1 MVGKILLVDD
11 AAFMRMML
19 KKIISLTGNELIE
32 AVDGSDGVAKYK
44 EHKPD
49 LVFLDIVMPNVDGI
63 ECLKQ
68 IMAHDMG
75 AKVIMCSSI
84 GQQSVVNDAIKIG
97 ARDYI
102 IKPFDAVKV
111 LESVSKNVPG
121 SIMVQKKEIIKLNS
135 LLRDLGN
142 K

>member
-1 MVGKILLVDD
+1 MAGKILLVDD

-19 KKIISLTGNELIE
+19 KKIIAPTGNEILE

-44 EHKPD
+44 EHKPN

-68 IMAHDMG
+68 IIAYDSK

-84 GQQSVVNDAIKIG
+84 GQQTVVNDAIKIG
-97 ARDYI
+97 ARDFI
-102 IKPFDAVKV
+102 IKPFDSVKV
-111 LESVSKNVPG
+111 LEAVTKN
-121 SIMVQKKEIIKLNS
+121 I
-135 LLRDLGN
+135 
-142 K
+142 

>member
-1 MVGKILLVDD
+1 MAGKILLVDD

-19 KKIISLTGNELIE
+19 KKIISPTGHELVE

-44 EHKPD
+44 ENKPN

-68 IMAHDMG
+68 IMALDSN

-84 GQQSVVNDAIKIG
+84 GQQTVVNDAIKIG
-97 ARDYI
+97 ARDFI
-102 IKPFDAVKV
+102 IKPFDAAKV
-111 LESVSKNVPG
+111 LEAVSKN
-121 SIMVQKKEIIKLNS
+121 M
-135 LLRDLGN
+135 
-142 K
+142 

>member
-1 MVGKILLVDD
+1 MAGKILLVDD

-19 KKIISLTGNELIE
+19 KKILAPTGNELVE

-44 EHKPD
+44 EHKPN

-68 IMAHDMG
+68 IIAHDSN

-84 GQQSVVNDAIKIG
+84 GQQTVVNDAIKIG
-97 ARDYI
+97 ARDFI
-102 IKPFDAVKV
+102 VKPFEAAKV
-111 LESVSKNVPG
+111 LDTVSKN
-121 SIMVQKKEIIKLNS
+121 M
-135 LLRDLGN
+135 
-142 K
+142 